1 MKIAVVVTTYNRP
14 EALADTL
21 PQVLEAAKSVG
32 SDHEVLVV
40 DDFSERTLD
49 VETAVDAQLGYVR
62 LLRLPGNRGLA
73 GALGCGIAYWL
84 ADPSVDAIA
93 YFQDDVDVHPAVL
106 AVGAAVLRSYPHHL
120 FTGNDPNHERA
131 AEGLDE
137 HPLGRE
143 ALMALDIGAN
153 SDSYGI
159 RAWHKAS
166 CRGTMMMASRQSW
179 AHVMPLRS
187 NGLGLPKRLPGQL
200 ENERGQGSGVDWW
213 IVRDA
218 PHPLPVLCVPDL
230 VRIRLWE
237 AKDSTWNNKMRAGAD
252 RPLSE
257 QHITEWMKRH
267 AK

>member
-14 EALADTL
+14 EALGDTL
-21 PQVLEAAKSVG
+21 PQVFEAAKNVQSAN
-32 SDHEVLVV
+32 EVLVV
-40 DDFSERTLD
+40 DDFSERMLD
-49 VETAVDAQLGYVR
+49 VETVVDAQLGYVR

-73 GALGCGIAYWL
+73 GSLGVGIAYWL
-84 ADPSVDAIA
+84 ADPTVDAIA

-106 AVGAAVLRSYPHHL
+106 AIGAAVLREFPHHL

-131 AEGLDE
+131 AEGFDE
-137 HPLGRE
+137 HPLGKE
-143 ALMALDIGAN
+143 AGLPLG
-153 SDSYGI
+153 SGI

-166 CRGTMMMASRQSW
+166 CRGTMMMASRASW
-179 AHVMPLRS
+179 SHVMPLRS
-187 NGLGLPKRLPGQL
+187 NGLGFPKRLPGQL

-257 QHITEWMKRH
+257 QHITGWLEKRGT
-267 AK
+267 K